1 MSTTQLPIGGTF
13 DPEALRRKAEECQ
26 RRYDERQAAIEAQ
39 KDKPEHQRHL
49 ADERKFDAQI
59 AKHER
64 ARVAAYRASEIER
77 EKAMAK
83 NQRYA
88 ERKAALNVRRDA
100 RIKNEWTWSDG
111 EFFARYPGF
120 EKDYAISSLGR
131 VIRISPYK
139 KDGRVGY
146 ELGAG
151 RDKFAD
157 CFAGVKKRSL
167 RVPNRPAYA
176 VLFAFTDAPKDWRLI
191 LPSPKSGN
199 VQDARLENIEWKVTT

>member
-26 RRYDERQAAIEAQ
+26 RRYDERQATIEAQ
-39 KDKPEHQRHL
+39 KNSPENQRHL
-49 ADERKFDAQI
+49 ADEREFAKQL

-64 ARVAAYRASEIER
+64 ARVAAYRASEIRR
-77 EKAMAK
+77 EKAIAK
-83 NQRYA
+83 NQRDA
-88 ERKAALNVRRDA
+88 ARKDVLNARRAA

-120 EKDYAISSLGR
+120 DKDYAISSLGR

-139 KDGRVGY
+139 KDGRIGY
-146 ELGAG
+146 EVGAG
-151 RDKFAD
+151 KDKFND
-157 CFAGVKKRSL
+157 CFAGVKVRYPWI
-167 RVPNRPAYA
+167 PNRPAYA

-191 LPSPKSGN
+191 LPSPKNGN
-199 VQDARLENIEWKVTT
+199 VQDARLENIEWNQPT